1 MNWNHKSM
9 AEMVSEDIVDWV
21 LKKYDGQFHQNK
33 WLNYIE
39 EYWDEYFSQN
49 DEKMLDNF
57 APIRY
62 DNNED
67 PIDY

>member
-1 MNWNHKSM
+1 MSWNHKTM
-9 AEMVSEDIVDWV
+9 EEMVFDDIVDWA
-21 LKKYDGQFHQNK
+21 LEKYNGKFAYRT
-33 WLNYIE
+33 WASYIE

-49 DEKMLDNF
+49 DEKELDNF

-62 DNNED
+62 DDNED

>member
-1 MNWNHKSM
+1 MSWNQKTM
-9 AEMVSEDIVDWV
+9 AEMVSEDIVEWV
-21 LKKYDGQFHQNK
+21 LEKYDGQFHQNK